1 MPDKV
6 NGQEVKDSI
15 VLLGDKKQDK
25 QMENVLRILE
35 TPDRENPG
43 STVRIITN
51 DFEHFFESLKAF
63 IRKINRPLSRSSKG
77 RRVIDYEK
85 SISSPK
91 GLTMLKYF
99 YAMLVI
105 FSIIILFYFF
115 EVREQL
121 Q

>member
-51 DFEHFFESLKAF
+51 DFEHSAALISFVLLTLLK
-63 IRKINRPLSRSSKG
+63 
-77 RRVIDYEK
+77 
-85 SISSPK
+85 
-91 GLTMLKYF
+91 
-99 YAMLVI
+99 
-105 FSIIILFYFF
+105 
-115 EVREQL
+115 REANTDEL
-121 Q
+121 I